1 MTIDFESDAQLD
13 ALSADK
19 LSLVSKLAL
28 QQQGLELQIAETEA
42 ALKRLQAQLRTVT
55 EEQLPEAMAELGI
68 TELVLSDGSHITV
81 VNEYYASI
89 PRAMEQ
95 RAFRWLADRNF
106 DSLLKHSFTLQFGR
120 GVGFDGE
127 QMQAGQAVA
136 GRRVPARLSVE
147 HARQCFRRDAK
158 GTAGR
163 SRVDTELLAKLGWQ
177 WRPRCEVLPGFRI
190 GVGVWRG
197 PCTV

>member
-120 GVGFDGE
+120 GEKERADEFRCLIGANAYEANEKMAVHPQTLKAFVRE
-127 QMQAGQAVA
+127 QAEAGTPVPEDLFGVYVINRAKI
-136 GRRVPARLSVE
+136 RR
-147 HARQCFRRDAK
+147 
-158 GTAGR
+158 
-163 SRVDTELLAKLGWQ
+163 
-177 WRPRCEVLPGFRI
+177 
-190 GVGVWRG
+190 
-197 PCTV
+197 